1 MLTSLKVL
9 APDTFKAALSSWLWN
24 RRYER
29 WITTERGQASH
40 RRLVDL
46 RYKFA
51 ARPCVVIGNGPSLA
65 QVDLSLLADVVTIG
79 SNGIFLLTERTGF
92 KPTVYTIEDRLVAAD
107 RCKEAEA
114 YDVAWKIF
122 PFDLYPVLGGCG
134 DALFVNCS
142 RRVLR
147 DAPRF
152 SEDLS
157 RIIYWGGTVT
167 YFNLQ
172 VAVYLGCNPIIL
184 VGVDHSY
191 SDSFKIAKK
200 GNVWTS
206 EEDDVNHFDS
216 RYFGR
221 GYRWHNP
228 QVHRMEAAY
237 RSARRFAEAK
247 GIEIINAT
255 DGGKLEVFSRVPL
268 EDCLRSKTQAVAS
281 TLKF

>member
-1 MLTSLKVL
+1 M
-9 APDTFKAALSSWLWN
+9 PDAFKASVSSWLWS
-24 RRYER
+24 RRYEK
-29 WITTERGQASH
+29 WIKTGRGHASH
-40 RRLVDL
+40 RRLVEL
-46 RYKFA
+46 RHKFA
-51 ARPCVVIGNGPSLA
+51 SRPCVIIGNGPSLA
-65 QVDLSLLADVVTIG
+65 KVDLSLLADVVTIG

-92 KPTVYTIEDRLVAAD
+92 TPTIYTIEDRLVAAD
-107 RCKEAEA
+107 RWKEAGA
-114 YDVAWKIF
+114 YDVAWKMF
-122 PFDLYPVLGGCG
+122 PFDLYPLLGGCG

-142 RRVLR
+142 RRVFT

-152 SEDLS
+152 SADVAQV
-157 RIIYWGGTVT
+157 IYWGGTVT

-191 SDSFKIAKK
+191 SDSFKITKK

-228 QVHRMEAAY
+228 QVQRMEAAY

-255 DGGKLEVFSRVPL
+255 DGGKLEVFKKRV
-268 EDCLRSKTQAVAS
+268 LREAI
-281 TLKF
+281 